1 MSKISPAKPEEVVR
15 MLNKLGFQKI
25 RQSGSHA
32 VFRHSNGRWATV
44 PLHKGKDIARGT
56 LYKILKDA
64 GISYEKF
71 KKLK

>member
-44 PLHKGKDIARGT
+44 PLHKGKDIARG
-56 LYKILKDA
+56 DA
-64 GISYEKF
+64 LQNFERCWYIIRKV
-71 KKLK
+71 